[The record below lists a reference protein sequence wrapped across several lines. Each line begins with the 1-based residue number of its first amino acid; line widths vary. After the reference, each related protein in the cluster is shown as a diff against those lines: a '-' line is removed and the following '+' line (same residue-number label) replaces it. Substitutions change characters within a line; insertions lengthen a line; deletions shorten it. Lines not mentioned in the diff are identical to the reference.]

1 MSVPRRGDIVHLQ
14 FDPASGTEMKG
25 PHYGL
30 IVSTAEFNA
39 RFRKAWIC
47 PISQGAAGVARDASF
62 LITLM
67 GTGCQTVGS
76 VHAHQ
81 MKCLDYIARKA
92 RKIESVPDVVM
103 AEVLDALRSVLDD

>member
-1 MSVPRRGDIVHLQ
+1 MSVLRRGDIVHLQ

-30 IVSTAEFNA
+30 VVSTAEFNT

-47 PISQGAAGVARDASF
+47 PISQGEAGVARDASF
-62 LITLM
+62 LVTLM
-67 GTGCQTVGS
+67 GAGCRTVGN
-76 VHAHQ
+76 VHTHQ
-81 MKCLDYIARKA
+81 MKCLDYVARKA
-92 RKIESVPDVVM
+92 RKIETVPDVVM